1 MRSAAKIFYL
11 SVFGFMSLAGA
22 EKHDKPN
29 LHGYDTCAI
38 DHNAMVSDA
47 CVSYHTIDA
56 LNDQIYS
63 LLQSITQETDFF
75 SFYRLNLFNKVC
87 PFWQD
92 ADSMCGNIACAVN
105 TIDSEEDIPLTWRAE
120 ELSKLEGPKAGHP
133 GRKQQHERPR
143 DRPLQGMLGENV
155 GESCVVEYDDEC
167 DERDYCVPEDEG
179 ASGKGDYV
187 SLVDN
192 PERFTGYAGAG
203 ANQVWDAIY
212 RENCFVKPTPE
223 LEQSSFLPMG
233 GLGGLQAVQDFRN
246 VLEKE
251 LKRPELLPLDN
262 ECVEK
267 RVFHR
272 LISGMHASIST
283 HLCWDYLNQTT
294 GQWHPNLQCF
304 KERLQDHPERISNLY
319 FNYALVSR
327 AVSKLAK
334 HLQGYTYCMGDP
346 AQDQE
351 TKEKVS
357 LLTSTLAER
366 PQIFDENVMFQDPS
380 AIDLKEDFRNRFRN
394 VSRLMDCVGCDKC
407 RLWGKLQ
414 VNGYGTALKVLF
426 EYDET
431 KNGENPPLRRTELVA
446 LINTL
451 GRISHSIAAVR
462 SFDRAMEVSDGQV
475 FAIPAGSSTVKKSPG
490 GKQTRRLVKDG
501 GSTFYYEGDD
511 DDNYQYITQKRP
523 WERTRKRSKDD
534 TFFDDL
540 KTEFGVVWDTFNFV
554 LKSWI
559 NAPRT
564 IQRPAGAL
572 STPATT
578 SSAMTSTPNTS
589 TTPTAASN
597 TTTSAPSLPSRPSA
611 LSTVANQNASNYSP
625 YGASR
630 FGTTP
635 YSGMAGYGSYSSP
648 YSRFG
653 GMGSMYGGYGG
664 YGGMGS
670 MYGGMGGYGGMY
682 GNGMGMPGD
691 PNDPNSLTNSFSQS
705 TQATFQMIESIVGA
719 FGGFAQMLES
729 TYMATHSSFFAM
741 VSVAE
746 QFGNLRNTLGS
757 ALGIFTLIRWFRT
770 LIAKITGRPPPA
782 DATALT
788 PAAFAAFMGG
798 RSTLPDGSPAPPRP
812 SRKPFLMFLVALF
825 GLPYLMGKLIKSLAR
840 SQEAQRQK
848 MMVGANGEPAQ
859 AALDPS
865 KLDFCRVLYDYTP
878 ESQETNGI
886 DLAVKKGDIVAV
898 LSKSDPMGNASEW
911 WRCRARDGRVG
922 YLPGPY
928 LETIQRKPQQAITS
942 GSEAASRSSTMQSQS
957 QAAGEAAVA
966 AQKPEIKGKMGDISP
981 ESFQKSA
988 FVS

>member
-1 MRSAAKIFYL
+1 M
-11 SVFGFMSLAGA
+11 
-22 EKHDKPN
+22 
-29 LHGYDTCAI
+29 
-38 DHNAMVSDA
+38 
-47 CVSYHTIDA
+47 
-56 LNDQIYS
+56 
-63 LLQSITQETDFF
+63 
-75 SFYRLNLFNKVC
+75 
-87 PFWQD
+87 
-92 ADSMCGNIACAVN
+92 
-105 TIDSEEDIPLTWRAE
+105 
-120 ELSKLEGPKAGHP
+120 
-133 GRKQQHERPR
+133 
-143 DRPLQGMLGENV
+143 
-155 GESCVVEYDDEC
+155 
-167 DERDYCVPEDEG
+167 
-179 ASGKGDYV
+179 
-187 SLVDN
+187 
-192 PERFTGYAGAG
+192 
-203 ANQVWDAIY
+203 
-212 RENCFVKPTPE
+212 
-223 LEQSSFLPMG
+223 
-233 GLGGLQAVQDFRN
+233 
-246 VLEKE
+246 
-251 LKRPELLPLDN
+251 
-262 ECVEK
+262 
-267 RVFHR
+267 
-272 LISGMHASIST
+272 
-283 HLCWDYLNQTT
+283 TT
-294 GQWHPNLQCF
+294 
-304 KERLQDHPERISNLY
+304 S
-319 FNYALVSR
+319 
-327 AVSKLAK
+327 
-334 HLQGYTYCMGDP
+334 
-346 AQDQE
+346 
-351 TKEKVS
+351 
-357 LLTSTLAER
+357 
-366 PQIFDENVMFQDPS
+366 
-380 AIDLKEDFRNRFRN
+380 
-394 VSRLMDCVGCDKC
+394 
-407 RLWGKLQ
+407 
-414 VNGYGTALKVLF
+414 
-426 EYDET
+426 
-431 KNGENPPLRRTELVA
+431 
-446 LINTL
+446 
-451 GRISHSIAAVR
+451 
-462 SFDRAMEVSDGQV
+462 
-475 FAIPAGSSTVKKSPG
+475 
-490 GKQTRRLVKDG
+490 
-501 GSTFYYEGDD
+501 
-511 DDNYQYITQKRP
+511 
-523 WERTRKRSKDD
+523 
-534 TFFDDL
+534 
-540 KTEFGVVWDTFNFV
+540 
-554 LKSWI
+554 
-559 NAPRT
+559 
-564 IQRPAGAL
+564 
-572 STPATT
+572 T
-578 SSAMTSTPNTS
+578 SSATPTATS
-589 TTPTAASN
+589 TTSAT
-597 TTTSAPSLPSRPSA
+597 APSLPSRPST

-630 FGTTP
+630 FGTSP
-635 YSGMAGYGSYSSP
+635 YGGMTGYGTYSSP

-682 GNGMGMPGD
+682 GGGMPGD

-798 RSTLPDGSPAPPRP
+798 RSSLPDGSPAPPRP

-942 GSEAASRSSTMQSQS
+942 GSETNSRSNTMQSQT
-957 QAAGEAAVA
+957 QVAAEAP
-966 AQKPEIKGKMGDISP
+966 AQKPELKGKMGDISP